1 MPMSYQPKFPQL
13 RESICVYGPNGV
25 GKTNVTITMMR
36 RMTDRHFHIFDNNN
50 AYDFAIFEDDE
61 RNAKIIAAENFTI
74 HPADFTDYVD
84 QKRVIEEIVEAVQ
97 PGDWAVFDYLDPIWE
112 SLPGWYTEVF
122 LGLDETEYKASVRR
136 ALEEQRQNALGK
148 NERQQGNTPLFD
160 RLRDY
165 TYLNPE
171 YKKAVY
177 GAFSKIN
184 AKGAHVLC
192 MASSKPVKDNDD
204 KDIRKRYSSVG
215 ARPASQKGLTGEVN
229 TVLYLQWDGEDEWT
243 MTTAKDRASR
253 TADDKLLTDVEWKD
267 FCSVYL
273 SPVARWSMVKVD

>member
-13 RESICVYGPNGV
+13 RECICVYGPNGV

-36 RMTDRHFHIFDNNN
+36 RMTDRKFHIFDNNA
-50 AYDFAIFEDDE
+50 AYEFAIYEDDE
-61 RNAKIIAAENFTI
+61 RNAKIIEAQNFEI
-74 HPADFTDYVD
+74 YPADATDWLD
-84 QKRVIEEIVEAVQ
+84 QVASIKEIERHIE
-97 PGDWAVFDYLDPIWE
+97 PGDWAVFDFLDPLWE

-136 ALEEQRQNALGK
+136 ALEEQRQEAVNK
-148 NERQQGNTPLFD
+148 SQQVKGNTPLFD

-177 GAFSKIN
+177 GAFRRIN

-192 MASSKPVKDNDD
+192 MATSKPIKDNDD
-204 KDIRKRYSSVG
+204 KDMRKRFGSIG
-215 ARPASQKGLTGEVN
+215 ARPSSQKGLTGEVN
-229 TVLYLQWDGEDEWT
+229 TVLYLEWDGEEEWT

-253 TADDKLLTDVEWKD
+253 TTEEKKLDETPWKD
-267 FCSVYL
+267 FCTAYL
-273 SPVARWSMVKVD
+273 SPVARWSMQKVD